1 MSQLDMFG
9 PAPAPKAK
17 LPTPEDVRP
26 KLSAVLAQLQGSQ
39 TMPLSPKELRFW
51 RTVFPQMSRWLPD
64 AEREALCAEFLA
76 EVARLEGADQT
87 RVA

>member
-9 PAPAPKAK
+9 PRPARAPK

-26 KLSAVLAQLQGSQ
+26 ELTSVLNLLRTSDA
-39 TMPLSPKELRFW
+39 MPLSPKDLRFW

-64 AEREALCAEFLA
+64 DEREAICASFRA
-76 EVARLEGADQT
+76 EVARLET
-87 RVA
+87 RATAA